1 MKRQIPRKHRKYYEA
16 IIQLRPASYPIIK
29 FVKDII
35 KKREDVFISKEERQ
49 KTGIDL
55 YISSKSLAMTIGRML
70 KKRFGGKIILS
81 RSIYGVQKAS
91 SKRLYRLT
99 LCYREEESAK
109 DL

>member
-1 MKRQIPRKHRKYYEA
+1 MKRQTPRKHRKYYEA
-16 IIQLRPASYPIIK
+16 IIQLRPASNKIIK
-29 FVKDII
+29 FVKAMIEE
-35 KKREDVFISKEERQ
+35 KEDVFISREERL

-55 YISSKSLAMTIGRML
+55 YISSKNLAMTIGSRL
-70 KKRFGGKIILS
+70 KKRFGGKVILS

-99 LCYREEESAK
+99 VCYREEPSK